1 MHKCTPAVHLHTN
14 HTCAINTIIRP
25 LKHLCQWWFG
35 GYSEAPGPSM
45 SLVSSELAV
54 CYVTTSHSA
63 TVFLMATGGWS
74 AVGESIELR
83 TQMAGWLW
91 QQQQQNSETDR
102 SCGAQM
108 AIAGQSSFLPFA
120 PASRGFLTPSK

>member
-45 SLVSSELAV
+45 SL
-54 CYVTTSHSA
+54 
-63 TVFLMATGGWS
+63 
-74 AVGESIELR
+74 ELR